1 MSEFKFVDVPCQ
13 KADLDTFFPDSMD
26 HEKIALAKSIC
37 DRCTK
42 TAECLSFAF
51 ATQSNYGV
59 FGGLTEI
66 ERARIKRRNQRAAVK
81 NG

>member
-1 MSEFKFVDVPCQ
+1 MSGFKFVDVPCQ
-13 KADLDTFFPDSMD
+13 SADLDTFFPDSTD

-37 DRCTK
+37 GRCSK

-66 ERARIKRRNQRAAVK
+66 ERARIKRRNQRSGAN

>member
-1 MSEFKFVDVPCQ
+1 MSGFKFVDVPCQ
-13 KADLDTFFPDSMD
+13 SADLDIFFPDATD
-26 HEKIALAKSIC
+26 EVTIAEAKSYC
-37 DRCTK
+37 DRCSK

-66 ERARIKRRNQRAAVK
+66 ERARIKRRNQRSGAN